1 MYNTLSSGN
10 INLEVQRAQRSLSG
24 AHHYQSEILA
34 ACSVLKASDKVG
46 ALVAAVG
53 AWCTALA
60 VQSHAVQKQHSCLG
74 EAASDAGTP
83 LEKPKDPTL
92 LVAETVSLDQFCQ
105 AWAMGV
111 FAGKST
117 LNCTGALCPD
127 MFE

>member
-1 MYNTLSSGN
+1 MHTIISRD
-10 INLEVQRAQRSLSG
+10 IQ
-24 AHHYQSEILA
+24 A

-46 ALVAAVG
+46 DLVAAVG

-74 EAASDAGTP
+74 EAASDSGTP

-105 AWAMGV
+105 AWAMGL